1 MKLPK
6 GGNGSGNFEVSTQDM
21 GGWTRT
27 SADHSGPTPDALARA
42 LSHNLT
48 AWFRANRHLRIR
60 CVVPINKD
68 GDTVE
73 LHAWYDQVHFPD
85 RESPE

>member
-1 MKLPK
+1 MKPPK
-6 GGNGSGNFEVSTQDM
+6 GGNGSGNFEVGTQDM

-27 SADHSGPTPDALARA
+27 SADYSGPTPDGLARA
-42 LSHNLT
+42 LSHHLT

-60 CVVPINKD
+60 CVVPINKG

-85 RESPE
+85 PEPPE